1 MDLGLKGKV
10 ALITGSTKG
19 IGRAIAENLA
29 AEGCHL
35 GICARSQDEVNKA
48 VEELSAT
55 GVNVVGA
62 AVDVA
67 DADSLASWVDA
78 CTAQLGGIDIF
89 VPNVSAGGADASED
103 GWRANFEADMLST
116 WRGVQLVLPWLEKSS
131 SGVIIAISSTAALE
145 AFAGAVPYSAMKAA
159 LLNYTGNLAQ
169 DLAPKGIRVNSVSP
183 GPVFIDGIKSNR
195 QCRKFMRAP
204 WPQYQWV
211 VWAPD
216 KRLPMPL
223 PFWQA
228 LDLHLRRAPIW
239 SWMADSLSACSS
251 NVSPT

>member
-89 VPNVSAGGADASED
+89 VPNVSAGAADASED
-103 GWRANFEADMLST
+103 GWRANFDADMLST

-131 SGVIIAISSTAALE
+131 RGVIIAISSTAALE

-183 GPVFIDGIKSNR
+183 GPVFIDGGAWDQIK
-195 QCRKFMRAP
+195 QAMPEVYEGTVA
-204 WPQYQWV
+204 
-211 VWAPD
+211 AI
-216 KRLPMPL
+216 PMGRMGTG
-223 PFWQA
+223 Q
-228 LDLHLRRAPIW
+228 
-239 SWMADSLSACSS
+239 
-251 NVSPT
+251 